1 MNSPVAA
8 VPKSAVERAKS
19 LQSLID
25 RHGPEIDRRREVTP
39 EVVEALVG
47 NDMLRLLLPRRL
59 DPVSRFDLQERL
71 AARLHRDVD
80 LLDLAAASTVMA
92 VQIVTAGRVLYD
104 GAPAARGEFED
115 RTLSLYARLNE
126 ERRGIL
132 ERVAEE
138 GTIYGR

>member
-1 MNSPVAA
+1 MVIVDELCRSHPDLLA
-8 VPKSAVERAKS
+8 VYRFGSSVN
-19 LQSLID
+19 D
-25 RHGPEIDRRREVTP
+25 TMGPESDVDLA
-39 EVVEALVG
+39 V
-47 NDMLRLLLPRRL
+47 LLPRRL